1 MNHPIPPATTT
12 PAREP
17 RRPLSVAAALAVAS
31 AAMLSIGA
39 AQAHGPQDHAR
50 AAGPVT
56 KEQMAWGIAGDAA
69 AATRT
74 LHVDM
79 DDRMRFTPDR
89 LRVREGETVRIAVRN
104 LGQVKHEF
112 VLGTE
117 AVLREHA
124 EMMRRFPDMEHDEPW
139 MAHVDPGQTGTL
151 VWTFNRAGRFD
162 FGCLLPG
169 HYEAGMVGRVEVTPR
184 GEPQ

>member
-1 MNHPIPPATTT
+1 MKSPIPPATTT

-17 RRPLSVAAALAVAS
+17 RRPLSRAAALAFAG
-31 AAMLSIGA
+31 AAMLSTGA
-39 AQAHGPQDHAR
+39 AQAHGPHDHAR
-50 AAGPVT
+50 AAGPVA
-56 KEQMAWGIAGDAA
+56 KEQKAWGIAGDAA

-79 DDRMRFTPDR
+79 DDRMRFTPER

-104 LGQVKHEF
+104 RGQVMHEF

-117 AVLREHA
+117 AELREHA

-139 MAHVDPGQTGTL
+139 MAHVDPGKTGTL
-151 VWTFNRAGRFD
+151 VWTFNRAGTFD